1 VPVGVGVEFDPYSR
15 ECMEDPYPVYRELLA
30 DAPVYRSERRD
41 FWAVSRHA
49 DVQRCARD
57 WETFSSREGVDLSG
71 SVGLAG
77 PGGFLDMDPPRHD
90 QLRHVVR
97 DRFTPKAVKSL
108 EGTVREFVQSV
119 SEDVVARGSC
129 DIAQDLA
136 RPLPLRLICTLLG
149 FPAADDVRLGAWF
162 DAMVRRVPG
171 TSAIPSEATSAASEM
186 RAYIDRAATDRLRHP
201 RDDVLTTLV
210 GAERDGG
217 LSPQERTGICV
228 LLFLAGISTAAG
240 LISTSLYLL
249 ATDLEQRARLIE
261 SPEIIPAAVEEL
273 LRFVSP
279 VQALARVTTRPAE
292 IAGVS
297 VPEGARV
304 LLVHAAANRDPRRF
318 EDPDRLDL
326 LAAPQR
332 NLAFGEGIHFCLGAH
347 LARLQTRVVLET
359 LLPMM
364 PAYRLDGP
372 VRWMTTPGDRGL
384 ESVPIAV

>member
-1 VPVGVGVEFDPYSR
+1 
-15 ECMEDPYPVYRELLA
+15 M
-30 DAPVYRSERRD
+30 
-41 FWAVSRHA
+41 
-49 DVQRCARD
+49 
-57 WETFSSREGVDLSG
+57 
-71 SVGLAG
+71 
-77 PGGFLDMDPPRHD
+77 
-90 QLRHVVR
+90 
-97 DRFTPKAVKSL
+97 
-108 EGTVREFVQSV
+108 
-119 SEDVVARGSC
+119 RG
-129 DIAQDLA
+129 
-136 RPLPLRLICTLLG
+136 
-149 FPAADDVRLGAWF
+149 
-162 DAMVRRVPG
+162 
-171 TSAIPSEATSAASEM
+171 
-186 RAYIDRAATDRLRHP
+186 YIDRAATDRLRHP

-279 VQALARVTTRPAE
+279 VQALARVTMRPAE

-364 PAYRLDGP
+364 PAYGLDGP